1 MEGKQPDEEPAR
13 LSGQQ
18 PDISGLRRKLD
29 EVDSGIVGLIA
40 QRGRIVADIA
50 QVKENGSAAIQD
62 PDRERRVLAGVEAV
76 ATELGVSASLVR
88 TIFRELIGDSVAQQA
103 RHLNGEGSGRLR
115 VAFQGSAHA
124 YSDAAARKY
133 LASRGAEGDLTGYRT
148 FRQAVDALLADEA
161 DLAVLPIENT
171 TAGSINE
178 VYALLREHEVFIV
191 GEETWK
197 VDHCL
202 AAVQDV
208 PLSSLS
214 RILSHPQGLEQ
225 CAQFLQS
232 LPHATPT
239 SYFDTAGAMAAVAA
253 EGDPSVA
260 AIGSPEAAEA
270 YGLVVLRHGIADTED
285 NYTRFVVLSA
295 EAAAVDVRVPG
306 KTSLILVTRHEER
319 ALLRCLEIL
328 SGSGHSMTKLESRPR
343 PGRPWEYLFF
353 VDFEGNVAEPRTA
366 AALDELRS
374 AAQYIK
380 VLGSY
385 PAKALRHSAQPG
397 RLPDASAAQL
407 PAEALEAADALEAV
421 AADPAPAAE
430 SSPRS
435 RQYRL
440 VDRAAR
446 SADTVVRVG
455 DLLVGG
461 DGFAVMAGPCSVES
475 AEQISATARF
485 VRDHGAH
492 VLRGGVFKPRTSPY
506 AFQGLRWEGLDLL
519 VAAGREAGLPVVT
532 EVMAVEQL
540 QRVAKEA
547 DLLQIGAR
555 NMQNFDLLREVG
567 KLDRPVLLKRGL
579 SSTIE
584 EWLAAAEY
592 IVAQGNQQVIL
603 CERGIRTFERATRN
617 TLDLSAVVVVR
628 ERSHLPVIV
637 DPSHGTGLRRYV
649 APMAW
654 AARAAGAHGLLIEVH
669 PSPDEALSDAEQSLS
684 FDEFAALMD
693 QLATVPG
700 PGRSGRTP
708 AAS

>member
-1 MEGKQPDEEPAR
+1 VSE
-13 LSGQQ
+13 QQ
-18 PDISGLRRKLD
+18 PEITGLRQSLD
-29 EVDSGIVGLIA
+29 EVDGGIVRLIA
-40 QRGRIVADIA
+40 QRSGIIA
-50 QVKENGSAAIQD
+50 AIAEVKEQGTSAIQD
-62 PDRERRVLAGVEAV
+62 ADRERQVLDSAEAV

-88 TIFRELIGDSVAQQA
+88 RIFRELISDSVAQQA
-103 RHLNGEGSGRLR
+103 RHLNGDAGGQVR
-115 VAFQGSAHA
+115 VAFQGAAHA

-133 LASRGAEGDLTGYRT
+133 LAGLGRDGELTGYRT
-148 FRQAVDALLADEA
+148 FREAAGTLLAGDA

-178 VYALLREHEVFIV
+178 VYALLREHELSIV

-202 AAVQDV
+202 AGAQDV

-225 CAQFLQS
+225 CAQFLRS
-232 LPHATPT
+232 LPHAVPV
-239 SYFDTAGAMAAVAA
+239 SYFDTAGAMQAVAA
-253 EGDPSVA
+253 AGDPSEA
-260 AIGSPEAAEA
+260 AIGSPESAAA
-270 YGLVVLRHGIADTED
+270 NGLVVLRHNISDIAD

-295 EAAAVDVRVPG
+295 APASVDVRIPC
-306 KTSLILVTRHEER
+306 KTSLILVTRHEEG

-353 VDFEGNVAEPRTA
+353 LDFEGNAAEPRTA

-374 AAQYIK
+374 AALHIK

-385 PAKALRHSAQPG
+385 PAKALRHPARPG
-397 RLPDASAAQL
+397 DLPSPQAPES
-407 PAEALEAADALEAV
+407 PADVLEAV
-421 AADPAPAAE
+421 AAEVPAAR
-430 SSPRS
+430 RS
-435 RQYRL
+435 RQYKL

-446 SADTVVRVG
+446 AADTVVRVG
-455 DLLVGG
+455 DVLVGG
-461 DGFAVMAGPCSVES
+461 DGFVVMAGPCSVETG
-475 AEQISATARF
+475 EQINSTARF
-485 VRDHGAH
+485 VRDQGAH

-506 AFQGLRWEGLDLL
+506 AFQGLGWEGLDLL
-519 VAAGREAGLPVVT
+519 VAAGRETGLPVVT
-532 EVMAVEQL
+532 EVMAVDQV
-540 QRVAKEA
+540 QRMAKAA
-547 DLLQIGAR
+547 DILQIGAR

-567 KLDRPVLLKRGL
+567 KVDRPVLLKRGL

-592 IVAQGNQQVIL
+592 VVAQGNQQVIL
-603 CERGIRTFERATRN
+603 CERGIRTFESATRN

-628 ERSHLPVIV
+628 ERSHLPIIV
-637 DPSHGTGLRRYV
+637 DPSHGTGLSSYV

-669 PSPDEALSDAEQSLS
+669 PAPAEALSDADQSLS
-684 FDEFAALMD
+684 FEQFAALMRR
-693 QLATVPG
+693 LATIPG
-700 PGRSGRTP
+700 SAKTT
-708 AAS
+708 